1 MNIID
6 IVGVFMPKLRDTQ
19 IRKKLNV
26 TINSDL
32 CDFLDFLMIEKK
44 MNKSAVV
51 EHMLLCSIH
60 NADLDYYKLDAEF
73 QTRNYDMFEKNKA
86 DHKDK
91 KTDKTVKLPSI
102 ESRRLKRK

>member
-1 MNIID
+1 
-6 IVGVFMPKLRDTQ
+6 MPKLRNTE

-51 EHMLLCSIH
+51 EHMIICAIGC
-60 NADLDYYKLDAEF
+60 ADLDYYKLDQEY

-86 DHKDK
+86 HHIDK
-91 KTDKTVKLPSI
+91 KIDKTAKLPVV
-102 ESRRLKRK
+102 EKRRLKKK